1 MTMSLLNSIKAKLT
15 KRQKSNGAAAPLTF
29 SQDST
34 RLTPDGGQEM
44 TCAGNQDKNLVV
56 ASMDSRFTPD
66 MIDYALEMAGRMDF
80 GIIAVN
86 AANLTHDVTE
96 FFSTSHE
103 ELFRDFQEEAC
114 KNVRPFKQ
122 KALERGLKFAHAT
135 KYSDIDHAIDE
146 ITSACGDIEFI
157 ITENKEPAPVRDAV
171 SADNRIAQRLF
182 VYAVD

>member
-1 MTMSLLNSIKAKLT
+1 MSFLDSIKAKLT
-15 KRQKSNGAAAPLTF
+15 KRQKPNEAATPLKF
-29 SQDST
+29 SQDSIRQT
-34 RLTPDGGQEM
+34 AGGGQEM
-44 TCAGNQDKNLVV
+44 TCAETPGKNLVV

-66 MIDYALEMAGRMDF
+66 MIDYALEMAERMDF

-103 ELFRDFQEEAC
+103 ELFRDFQKEAR
-114 KNVRPFKQ
+114 KNVRPFEQ
-122 KALERGLKFAHAT
+122 IALEKGLKFAHAT
-135 KYSDIDHAIDE
+135 KYSDIDHAIAD
-146 ITSACGDIEFI
+146 ITSECGDIEFI
-157 ITENKEPAPVRDAV
+157 ITENKEPAPIRDSV